1 MKNFILKTK
10 NFIARNWA
18 MLLIT
23 LGAISYSFSSYVN
36 EQKYK
41 ENIKALNSQVNT
53 YKLKNGQLVSS
64 AQSLE
69 LSNNELNLMLTQKDK
84 EIVSKFSK
92 VETVT
97 RIEEKIKFDTIKIVY
112 KDTIPCNFKKR
123 GTIVKKDYSLD
134 YISTQKGVKIANV
147 SMTDSITIVTG
158 TKRKWWL
165 GKETNTID
173 VSHTNELVRVTDIK
187 HIDTK
192 PKKKWYD
199 TNLFKFGVAF
209 IIGTTL
215 K

>member
-1 MKNFILKTK
+1 MKNFITKTK

-23 LGAISYSFSSYVN
+23 LGAISYSITSYVN
-36 EQKYK
+36 EQNYK
-41 ENIKALNSQVNT
+41 ANIKALNSQVST

-69 LSNNELNLMLTQKDK
+69 LTNDELKVVLTQKDK
-84 EIVSKFSK
+84 ELASKFSK

-112 KDTIPCNFKKR
+112 KDTIPCRFKKQ
-123 GTIVKKDYSLD
+123 GSIVKKDYSLD

-173 VSHTNELVRVTDIK
+173 VSHTNELVKVNEIK
-187 HIDTK
+187 HINNK
-192 PKKKWYD
+192 PIKKWYD
-199 TNLFKFGVAF
+199 TNLFKISAGVVLGA
-209 IIGTTL
+209 IL
-215 K
+215 H

>member
-1 MKNFILKTK
+1 MKNFITKTK

-23 LGAISYSFSSYVN
+23 LGAISYSITSYVN
-36 EQKYK
+36 EQNYK
-41 ENIKALNSQVNT
+41 ANIKALNSQVST

-69 LSNNELNLMLTQKDK
+69 LTNDELKVVLTQKDK
-84 EIVSKFSK
+84 ELASKFSK

-112 KDTIPCNFKKR
+112 KDTIPCRFKKQ
-123 GTIVKKDYSLD
+123 GSIFKKDYSLD

-173 VSHTNELVRVTDIK
+173 VSHTNELVKVNEIK
-187 HIDTK
+187 HINTK
-192 PKKKWYD
+192 PIKKWYD
-199 TNLFKFGVAF
+199 TNLFKISAGVVLGA
-209 IIGTTL
+209 IL
-215 K
+215 H

>member
-1 MKNFILKTK
+1 MKNFLTKTK

-41 ENIKALNSQVNT
+41 ENIKALNSQVIT

-64 AQSLE
+64 AQSLK
-69 LSNNELNLMLTQKDK
+69 LDKDELNLMLTQKDK
-84 EIVSKFSK
+84 ELASKFSK
-92 VETVT
+92 VKTVT
-97 RIEEKIKFDTIKIVY
+97 KIEEKIKFDTIKIVY
-112 KDTIPCNFKKR
+112 KDTIPCNFKKT
-123 GTIVKKDYSLD
+123 GAIVKKDYSLN
-134 YISTQKGVKIANV
+134 YISTQKGVKIANI

-158 TKRKWWL
+158 TKRNWWL

-173 VSHTNELVRVTDIK
+173 VSHTNELVKVNEIK
-187 HIDTK
+187 HIDTQ

-199 TNLFKFGVAF
+199 TDVFKFSLGVILGAMF
-209 IIGTTL
+209 
-215 K
+215 

>member
-1 MKNFILKTK
+1 MKNFITKTK

-23 LGAISYSFSSYVN
+23 LGAISYSITSYVN
-36 EQKYK
+36 EQNYK
-41 ENIKALNSQVNT
+41 ENIKALNSQVST

-69 LSNNELNLMLTQKDK
+69 LTNDELKVILTQKDK
-84 EIVSKFSK
+84 ELASKFSK
-92 VETVT
+92 VETV
-97 RIEEKIKFDTIKIVY
+97 IQIQEKIKFDTVKIVY
-112 KDTIPCNFKKR
+112 KDTIPCRFKKQ
-123 GTIVKKDYSLD
+123 GSIVKKDYSLD

-158 TKRKWWL
+158 IKRKWWL

-173 VSHTNELVRVTDIK
+173 ISHTNELVKVNEIK
-187 HIDTK
+187 HIDTRI
-192 PKKKWYD
+192 KKKWYD
-199 TNLFKFGVAF
+199 TNIFKFGVGF
-209 IIGTTL
+209 IIGAII

>member
-1 MKNFILKTK
+1 MKNFLTKTK

-41 ENIKALNSQVNT
+41 ENIKALNSQVIT

-64 AQSLE
+64 AQSLK
-69 LSNNELNLMLTQKDK
+69 LDKDELNLMLTQKDK
-84 EIVSKFSK
+84 ELASKFSK

-97 RIEEKIKFDTIKIVY
+97 KIEEKIKFDTIKIVY
-112 KDTIPCNFKKR
+112 KDTIPCNFKKT
-123 GTIVKKDYSLD
+123 GAIVKKDYSLN
-134 YISTQKGVKIANV
+134 YISTQKGVKIANI

-158 TKRKWWL
+158 TKRNWWL

-173 VSHTNELVRVTDIK
+173 VSHTNELVKVNEIK
-187 HIDTK
+187 HIDTQ

-199 TNLFKFGVAF
+199 TNVFKISVGVILGAMF
-209 IIGTTL
+209 
-215 K
+215 

>member
-1 MKNFILKTK
+1 MKNFLTKTK

-41 ENIKALNSQVNT
+41 ENIKALNSQVIT

-64 AQSLE
+64 AQSLK
-69 LSNNELNLMLTQKDK
+69 LDKDELNLMLTQKDK
-84 EIVSKFSK
+84 ELASKFSK

-97 RIEEKIKFDTIKIVY
+97 KIEEKIKFDTIKIVY
-112 KDTIPCNFKKR
+112 KDTIPCNFKKT
-123 GTIVKKDYSLD
+123 GAIVKKDYSLN
-134 YISTQKGVKIANV
+134 YISTQKGVKIANI

-158 TKRKWWL
+158 TKRNWWL

-173 VSHTNELVRVTDIK
+173 VSHTNELVKVNEIK
-187 HIDTK
+187 HIDTQ

-199 TNLFKFGVAF
+199 TDVFKFSLGVILGAMF
-209 IIGTTL
+209 
-215 K
+215 